1 LNKDYE
7 KQANIDRLI
16 RIDEVLA
23 RLPISKSTWWQGV
36 KTGRF
41 PQPVKLGERITC
53 WRMSDIDKLT
63 APDPAKE
70 PHANTSRTV

>member
-1 LNKDYE
+1 MSKGYE
-7 KQANIDRLI
+7 QQVDTDRLI

-53 WRMSDIDKLT
+53 WRLSDVDRLM
-63 APDPAKE
+63 APDYGDGV
-70 PHANTSRTV
+70 SRK